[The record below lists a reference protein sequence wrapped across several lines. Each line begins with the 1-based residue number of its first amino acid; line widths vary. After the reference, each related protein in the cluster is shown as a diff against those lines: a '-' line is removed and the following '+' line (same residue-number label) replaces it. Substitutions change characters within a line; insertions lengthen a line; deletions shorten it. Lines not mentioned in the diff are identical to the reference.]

1 MAGSA
6 LRKAGMAGGFSLLA
20 ACSGATTPPG
30 ELPAGTTSPAAESPL
45 QRLRGEALVGKDGY
59 GITPCGSRQQK
70 IVHFAAP
77 AQEFIDRFLEP
88 GGRLEFFLDGWV
100 REEDGQLLFESVER
114 AHIEGPR
121 CDREPEGAAFVARG
135 NEPFWSLSLAA
146 NGWEL
151 QRPGVEPLRAEAKL
165 AKAGDGYVWESAAPA
180 AKVELVPGYC
190 ADSMA
195 DAASAWQARLTLDG
209 KTSSGC
215 AWRGAL
221 ALP

>member
-1 MAGSA
+1 M
-6 LRKAGMAGGFSLLA
+6 AGMAGSFSLLV
-20 ACSGATTPPG
+20 ACTGTTTQPG
-30 ELPAGTTSPAAESPL
+30 ELPAGTTSPAAGSPL

-59 GITPCGSRQQK
+59 GVTPCGSQQQK
-70 IVHFAAP
+70 IARFAP
-77 AQEFIDRFLEP
+77 SAQEFIDRFLEP

-100 REEDGQLLFESVER
+100 HEENGQLLFESVER
-114 AHIEGPR
+114 AHVEGPR
-121 CDREPEGAAFVARG
+121 CDREPEDAAFVARG
-135 NEPFWSLSLAA
+135 NEPFWSLSLTA
-146 NGWEL
+146 NDWEL
-151 QRPGVEPLRAEAKL
+151 QRSGAEPLRAEAKS

-209 KTSSGC
+209 ETLSGC
-215 AWRGAL
+215 AWRGAQ